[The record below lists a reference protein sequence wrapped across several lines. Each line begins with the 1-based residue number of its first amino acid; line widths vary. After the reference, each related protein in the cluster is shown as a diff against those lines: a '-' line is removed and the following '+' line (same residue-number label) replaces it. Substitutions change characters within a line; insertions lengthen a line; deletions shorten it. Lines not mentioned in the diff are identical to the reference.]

1 VYKNYIISAVRAL
14 MKSKAYTI
22 INVSS
27 LALGLALC
35 MTAVAY
41 VVYEHSWED
50 CHKHHDRIY
59 RVEATYTHGDTLT
72 SYARVM
78 APLGDAILE
87 EVPGAEQAAIFRHFK
102 EITAV
107 VNREDFSTGNLIFAR
122 PEFFDVFDVTTRV
135 GDPRVILA
143 QPGQVM
149 VSDSAARVLFPNQN
163 PVGQVITLK
172 EDYRK
177 YRFELE
183 IAGVFETM
191 PRNTQVYCDFI
202 ASYSSSATVA
212 DLPVDR
218 WDLLGTDLTYLLLDK
233 DTDPAGVLASIDNLA
248 KRRLG
253 PELAG
258 LYSFRLRPLKEIYFD
273 TYFTESRGELYPG
286 GEYEIVF
293 MVSFI
298 ALFILI
304 QAIANFINL
313 STARSVDRTREVGVR
328 KTFGAQRGQLI
339 RQFLSESSLLALF
352 AFLLG
357 LPFYELFRVGLA
369 AFLPGK
375 ELSGIF
381 GSPLALA
388 TSLVIV
394 FLTGLA
400 AGLYPALYLSRSQPV
415 TVLRGKTLMRASNS
429 WLRRGLVVFQ
439 FGLAIVF
446 IVTTVVIYQ
455 QARFV
460 SQFDVGF
467 DRDNVL
473 VLQFSGDDAARN
485 CALMKEQV
493 TAIPGVANAVRT
505 NSVLGTRQ
513 TSSWALFPTPDRRD
527 EDVIIAKKFSSDPEF
542 VSMFGLQVVQG
553 RNFASDQPDD
563 LDHSI
568 LINESMVKELGLA
581 NPLGYRLYRGKDKVF
596 EVIGVVKDFYGAS
609 IGWAYRSMSVI
620 TLNPDSCTVLNVKLI
635 GDNIPAS
642 LAAIEQVW
650 RRTIH
655 TQDYT
660 YSFLEDEI
668 QASYQEVR
676 EMTKMFGVL
685 AVVSI
690 GIACLGI
697 LGLVSY
703 TAEQKTKEI
712 GIRKVLGATIPSIMI
727 TFSREFLLLIA
738 VANLFAWPGAFF
750 LTNGFLSEFAFKIA
764 PGVGT
769 YCIGGVLS
777 AILALATAGYQSLKA
792 ARANPVDALRYE

>member
-1 VYKNYIISAVRAL
+1 MYKNYIITAVRAL
-14 MKSKAYTI
+14 MKSKSYTV

-27 LALGLALC
+27 LALGLALS

-41 VVYEHSWED
+41 VVYEYSWED
-50 CHKHHDRIY
+50 CHQHHDQIY

-78 APLGDAILE
+78 APLGDAILA
-87 EVPGAEQAAIFRHFK
+87 EVPGVEQAAVFRHVD
-102 EITAV
+102 EIKAE
-107 VNREDFSTGNLIFAR
+107 VNREEFSAGNLIFAR

-172 EDYRK
+172 ADYPK
-177 YRFELE
+177 VRFDLE
-183 IAGVFETM
+183 VAGVFETM

-298 ALFILI
+298 ALFVLI

-313 STARSVDRTREVGVR
+313 STARSVDRAREVGVR

-352 AFLLG
+352 AFLIG
-357 LPFYELFRVGLA
+357 LPFYELFRLGLA
-369 AFLPGK
+369 TFLPNK
-375 ELSGIF
+375 EIPGIF
-381 GSPLALA
+381 ASPMAISA
-388 TSLVIV
+388 TVLLVL
-394 FLTGLA
+394 LTGLA

-415 TVLRGKTLMRASNS
+415 TVLRGKVLMRSSKS

-439 FGLAIVF
+439 FTVAIVF
-446 IVTTVVIYQ
+446 IVTTVIIYR

-460 SQFDVGF
+460 AQFDVGF
-467 DRDNVL
+467 NHDNVL
-473 VLQFSGDDAARN
+473 VLKFTGEDAPRN
-485 CALMKEQV
+485 CTLMKEEV
-493 TAIPGVANAVRT
+493 AVVPGVIDAVRT
-505 NSVLGTRQ
+505 STVVGTRRVN
-513 TSSWALFPTPDRRD
+513 SWGFFPTPELRE
-527 EDVIIAKKFSSDPEF
+527 EDMIITKVLSVDPDF
-542 VSMFGLQVVQG
+542 VSMFGVQITGG
-553 RNFASDQPDD
+553 RGFMADRPDD
-563 LDHSI
+563 FGRSI
-568 LINESMVKELGLA
+568 LINESMVRELGLA
-581 NPLGYRLYRGKDKVF
+581 EPLGYRLYSGEDKVY
-596 EVIGVVKDFYGAS
+596 EVVGVVKDFQVSS
-609 IGWAYRSMSVI
+609 IDWVYRAMSVVVV
-620 TLNPDSCTVLNVKLI
+620 NPDVCRVLNIKLA
-635 GDNIPAS
+635 GDNIPAT
-642 LAAIEQVW
+642 LATIEQVW
-650 RRTIH
+650 KRTIPE
-655 TQDYT
+655 QSYT
-660 YSFLEDEI
+660 YSFLDDEI
-668 QASYQEVR
+668 QASYHDSR
-676 EMTKMFGVL
+676 EMARMFGVL
-685 AVVSI
+685 AIVSI

-750 LTNGFLSEFAFKIA
+750 LTNGFLSEFAFKID